1 MSKLKP
7 KYLFVG
13 LGTMGYSMAG
23 HLSKLKDIDLF
34 IFNRSRNV
42 SKKWLFDYK
51 GQEFIKD
58 KCSGINFNGL
68 ILCLKDDA
76 SILSIL
82 LKKKF
87 IEHVKPNGFI
97 LDHSTTS
104 LELIETVSLNNYFSS
119 NNLSYFDAPVSGGEI
134 GAIKGNLSIMI
145 GGPNRRIKILKKLM
159 SSYSKSS
166 IKVGPSGHGQLTKMV
181 NQLCIAGLLQGL
193 SEAIILGKTS
203 NLNMNKVFEA
213 ISGGAAQSWQ
223 MDNRF
228 KTMVDDNFD
237 FGFAVDLMIKDLRIA
252 LQQANFNNL
261 NLKTSKAVLKN
272 YQKLSSHDH
281 GNLDTSSLIKLF
293 NS

>member
-159 SSYSKSS
+159 SSYSKST

>member
-1 MSKLKP
+1 MSKLMP

-159 SSYSKSS
+159 SSYSKST

-203 NLNMNKVFEA
+203 NLNMDKVFEA

>member
-1 MSKLKP
+1 MSMLKP

-34 IFNRSRNV
+34 IFNRSRQV
-42 SKKWLFDYK
+42 SKKWLSNYE

-58 KCSGINFNGL
+58 NLSEIKFNGL

-76 SILSIL
+76 SILNIL

-104 LELIETVSLNNYFSS
+104 LELIKKVSLNSYFCS

-134 GAIKGNLSIMI
+134 GAINGNLSIMI
-145 GGPNRRIKILKKLM
+145 GGPNRRIKNLKKIM
-159 SSYSKSS
+159 SFYSKSS

-193 SEAIILGKTS
+193 SEAIIFGKTS
-203 NLNMNKVFEA
+203 NLNMNKVFDA

-252 LQQANFNNL
+252 LKQANFNNL

-272 YQKLSSHDH
+272 YQKLSSHDL
-281 GNLDTSSLIKLF
+281 GNLDTSSLVKLF
-293 NS
+293 NL

>member
-159 SSYSKSS
+159 SSYSKSI

>member
-1 MSKLKP
+1 MSKLTP

-159 SSYSKSS
+159 SSYSKST